1 MGHIY
6 PRQDALSAGCASSG
20 AAECEHFAILSSTVH
35 CKQVNQPRHKSNNRT
50 RNNNIIAHAWPAPRV
65 YLRRWKFLRT
75 LLAAPII
82 ADPIVLVSKCT
93 ICIHLGRLFYARSAH
108 PLIINLHTH
117 AQQFAHHIHSLP
129 LLETNLSPLSET
141 INNVC
146 VCDTI
151 YFSSSWVAFLA
162 LAASRIKNICAH
174 MHAPTALG

>member
-1 MGHIY
+1 MHY
-6 PRQDALSAGCASSG
+6 RLDAHQVVRQS
-20 AAECEHFAILSSTVH
+20 EHFAILSWAVH
-35 CKQVNQPRHKSNNRT
+35 CKQVNQPRNISNNRT
-50 RNNNIIAHAWPAPRV
+50 RNNNIIAHAWPALRV

-93 ICIHLGRLFYARSAH
+93 ICIHLGRLFYARAAH

-146 VCDTI
+146 ARHNLLFI
-151 YFSSSWVAFLA
+151 ILSGFLSA
-162 LAASRIKNICAH
+162 CGVEN
-174 MHAPTALG
+174 